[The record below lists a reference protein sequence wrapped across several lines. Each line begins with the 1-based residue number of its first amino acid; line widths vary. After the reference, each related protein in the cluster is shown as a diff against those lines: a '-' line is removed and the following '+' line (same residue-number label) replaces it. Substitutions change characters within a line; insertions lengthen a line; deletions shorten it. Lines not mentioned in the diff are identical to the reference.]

1 MQPGTFARIALVLM
15 RTLIGWHF
23 LYEGLYKLLLPGWS
37 RAGQPMPGWTAAGYL
52 AQASGPLAPLLH
64 RLAQPPLIGWI
75 DILVPLGL
83 ALVGLSLILGL
94 LTQIG
99 CWGALGFLVIFY
111 VSAIPTSGLPQP
123 GAEGSYLL
131 VNKNLIEASAVL
143 VLIAFHTGRIAG
155 LDVLRARRAAVP
167 RAAVATEADGEKR

>member
-1 MQPGTFARIALVLM
+1 MQPGTFARIALVVM

-37 RAGQPMPGWTAAGYL
+37 RAGQPMAGWTAAGYL
-52 AQASGPLAPLLH
+52 AQAGGPLAPLLH
-64 RLAQPPLIGWI
+64 RFAQPPIIGWI

-94 LTQIG
+94 FTQLG
-99 CWGALGFLVIFY
+99 AWGAFGFLVIFY
-111 VSAIPTSGLPQP
+111 LSAIPTSGLPQP

-143 VLIAFHTGRIAG
+143 VLIAFDTGRIAG
-155 LDVLRARRAAVP
+155 LDLLRSRRAAA
-167 RAAVATEADGEKR
+167 RHATVIAETDERR